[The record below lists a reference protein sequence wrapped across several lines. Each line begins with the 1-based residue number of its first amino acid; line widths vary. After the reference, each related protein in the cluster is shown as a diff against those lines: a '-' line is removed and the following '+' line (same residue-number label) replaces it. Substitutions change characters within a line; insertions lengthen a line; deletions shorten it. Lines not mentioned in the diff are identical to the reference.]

1 MVIRCQARWPYVSM
15 YMYVYEYMFMYVY
28 CVTHFILIHK
38 IIVNLVSCRYLNN
51 NYYFTCIFWC
61 FLELATYKGSYS
73 SSTSRNIYM
82 RYTSDEYKVNT
93 R

>member
-51 NYYFTCIFWC
+51 NYYFFVFFRVSNLQRLLFFIDQQ
-61 FLELATYKGSYS
+61 EY
-73 SSTSRNIYM
+73 IY
-82 RYTSDEYKVNT
+82 EIHI
-93 R
+93 

>member
-51 NYYFTCIFWC
+51 NYYFTCIFLV
-61 FLELATYKGSYS
+61 FFRVINLQRLLFFIDQQEY
-73 SSTSRNIYM
+73 IY
-82 RYTSDEYKVNT
+82 EIHI
-93 R
+93 

>member
-51 NYYFTCIFWC
+51 NYYFTCIF
-61 FLELATYKGSYS
+61 FVFFRVSNLQRLLFF
-73 SSTSRNIYM
+73 I
-82 RYTSDEYKVNT
+82 DQQEYIHI
-93 R
+93 